1 MQISGIHW
9 WYRVP
14 NHAAELTAGYYNLDD
29 RDGYR
34 TIARMLTRHHASM
47 NFTCAEM
54 RDSEQSEE
62 AKSAPEELVQQV
74 TTALATAQYFMAQ
87 EFTIIFYGNTEA
99 LLIKNLRC

>member
-1 MQISGIHW
+1 MIQYCLQISGIHW

-34 TIARMLTRHHASM
+34 TIAHMLTRHRASM

-54 RDSEQSEE
+54 RDNEQSSEG
-62 AKSAPEELVQQV
+62 KSAPEELVQQV
-74 TTALATAQYFMAQ
+74 
-87 EFTIIFYGNTEA
+87 IK
-99 LLIKNLRC
+99 LLVIHL

>member
-1 MQISGIHW
+1 MHW

-34 TIARMLTRHHASM
+34 TVARMLTRHHVCM

-54 RDSEQSEE
+54 RDNEQSEE

-74 TTALATAQYFMAQ
+74 IVPHLSIFHANTKEVLMQ
-87 EFTIIFYGNTEA
+87 TIQIG
-99 LLIKNLRC
+99 RC

>member
-62 AKSAPEELVQQV
+62 AKSAPEEQ
-74 TTALATAQYFMAQ
+74 
-87 EFTIIFYGNTEA
+87 GRS
-99 LLIKNLRC
+99 LRNEDEVVGRRGSGKGVRRS